1 MLPNHNEVSYIIVI
15 AHMLRNLPKEVNPPC
30 RKRIK
35 LVDAAADLNE
45 VMQLKDPAIDLKQPV
60 VA

>member
-1 MLPNHNEVSYIIVI
+1 MPS
-15 AHMLRNLPKEVNPPC
+15 RS
-30 RKRIK
+30 K

-60 VA
+60 GSLIEQIKEAAQL